1 MAGFFAAAAK
11 TPFSTLVI
19 VSEMTGNYN
28 LLLPT
33 LWVCTIAFLLSDG
46 QSIYSSQVESRS
58 RSPAHQGDY
67 VREVLA
73 GLNVRQFLLPDQTV
87 PSIKPGDKLSQVVA
101 QLSDSPYPALPVT
114 DADGRLLGVVSLEEV
129 HRAAISPEL
138 PSLVLAADLMRSDIV
153 PLRPEDRLDR
163 ALELFVESNLLA
175 LPVVDTAPEGHVI
188 GIVKRADISGTYLRY
203 VHGTNS
209 SPGA

>member
-1 MAGFFAAAAK
+1 M
-11 TPFSTLVI
+11 
-19 VSEMTGNYN
+19 
-28 LLLPT
+28 
-33 LWVCTIAFLLSDG
+33 
-46 QSIYSSQVESRS
+46 
-58 RSPAHQGDY
+58 
-67 VREVLA
+67 
-73 GLNVRQFLLPDQTV
+73 
-87 PSIKPGDKLSQVVA
+87 
-101 QLSDSPYPALPVT
+101 
-114 DADGRLLGVVSLEEV
+114 
-129 HRAAISPEL
+129 SPEL